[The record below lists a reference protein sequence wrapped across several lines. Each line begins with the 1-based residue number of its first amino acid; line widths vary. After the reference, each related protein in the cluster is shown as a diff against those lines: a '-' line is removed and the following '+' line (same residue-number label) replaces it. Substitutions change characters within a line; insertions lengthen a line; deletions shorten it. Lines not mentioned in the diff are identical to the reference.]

1 MTNPLPSLSRFPPM
15 PENKFPPLVLQKW
28 QPHIYTQ
35 QEIEKIGSAYIAR
48 ISESARQ
55 EMNIP
60 PNLHDRARP
69 LNAATVDSATLLC
82 IGYCFFS
89 IVAIASIVSRTELAT
104 KYKVAIALA
113 GGAAIPLLS
122 IVSPTLSGCA
132 FMIVLALGFLC
143 KDPPSSYQSHID
155 NAPLPR
161 LDPPIPLSQPNED
174 ELLQE
179 RQRRWEE
186 IYQENLCRLLLPR
199 PVVPVDAAYSQDPRA
214 VAG

>member
-1 MTNPLPSLSRFPPM
+1 M

-48 ISESARQ
+48 ISESARR
-55 EMNIP
+55 ERNITP
-60 PNLHDRARP
+60 DLPDRAKP
-69 LNAATVDSATLLC
+69 LNAAIVDSATMLC

-89 IVAIASIVSRTELAT
+89 IVAVASIVSKTELAT

-132 FMIVLALGFLC
+132 FMMVLALGFLC

-161 LDPPIPLSQPNED
+161 LDPPISQPNNED
-174 ELLQE
+174 EMLQVRE
-179 RQRRWEE
+179 RRWEE
-186 IYQENLCRLLLPR
+186 IYQENLRRLLSSR
-199 PVVPVDAAYSQDPRA
+199 PAVPVHEAHLQDPRA